1 MGFIQFDFQKAYQ
14 QQLELDSIAAELN
27 QLAERDMSEVL
38 NQLQSAWS
46 GENADAYLAKGILLQ
61 QHMNQ
66 TAKKVRNTANALEM
80 VSKAL
85 RQAED
90 HAVEIAGKRTYGD
103 K

>member
-27 QLAERDMSEVL
+27 QLAERDMTEVL

-61 QHMNQ
+61 DVY
-66 TAKKVRNTANALEM
+66 K
-80 VSKAL
+80 
-85 RQAED
+85 RQ
-90 HAVEIAGKRTYGD
+90 GLNGRCKTKRRRTLHYGIFFF
-103 K
+103 